1 MDPKDK
7 KGRIGAAAAFAVTLP
22 FSVGCADHR
31 LPPTPPP
38 DPGANTP
45 LPGWFDESARWN
57 PHGNDDQV
65 YIAGKI
71 VFDNDRDT
79 IKRESEPTLMRL
91 LQFLIDHPEVSRL
104 RVEGYTDDR
113 AGVEYNQDLSARRA
127 LAVCDW
133 LVDHN
138 IDNLRLVAIG
148 FGKLESKFIAPND
161 IAAGRAENRRTEFH
175 VHEINGAAFAPGD
188 PLKGGQVL
196 TVLSQEERYRL
207 KHPPKPDIP
216 PIKPFHPTGNETHEV
231 AKPRPPDPNAPPV
244 LTPEAP
250 KGS

>member
-1 MDPKDK
+1 MGSTSER
-7 KGRIGAAAAFAVTLP
+7 GRIGSAAALAVTLP
-22 FSVGCADHR
+22 LTAACADHT

-71 VFDNDRDT
+71 VFDTDRAT
-79 IKRESEPTLMRL
+79 IKRESEPTLNRL

-104 RVEGYTDDR
+104 RVEGHTDDR
-113 AGVEYNQDLSARRA
+113 ASVEYNEELSARRA

-138 IDNLRLVAIG
+138 IDNLRLVAVG
-148 FGKLESKFIAPND
+148 FGKSKPIAPND
-161 IAAGRAENRRTEFH
+161 LAAGRAENRRTEFH
-175 VHEINGAAFAPGD
+175 VHEIDGGAFAPGD

-196 TVLSQEERYRL
+196 DVLSQEERYRL
-207 KHPPKPDIP
+207 AHPPKPYIP
-216 PIKPFHPTGNETHEV
+216 PIKPFHPTGNETHDV
-231 AKPRPPDPNAPPV
+231 SKPRPPDPKDQPIA
-244 LTPEAP
+244 TPGE